1 MMTRKDYVVVAN
13 ILRDYN
19 QELDNISFVDIVNDF
34 GDYFEK
40 DNPNFNWEKF
50 REACYQWVEC

>member
-13 ILRDYN
+13 ILHDYK
-19 QELDNISFVDIVNDF
+19 EEMDNVSFVDIVNDF

-50 REACYQWVEC
+50 REACYK

>member
-13 ILRDYN
+13 ILKDYKE
-19 QELDNISFVDIVNDF
+19 ELDNISFVDIVNDF

-40 DNPNFNWEKF
+40 DNPNFNWAKF
-50 REACYQWVEC
+50 REACYE